1 MSEEFDKD
9 GFLAKRFGSKEKS
22 RRVGKSKW
30 HIYYINLIGGSIHYY
45 KEIEDSEPKGS
56 VNLSG
61 LKFTSNDSEGSSKKY
76 CFSLKDD
83 KVDYLFSCEDEAE
96 WKEWTNA
103 VQANMSKAACPPL
116 KKEKKKSRIE
126 QLAKNAKKSVISKA
140 STSSLGKKA
149 IRSHAPEEVKNLIKA
164 TTNLVEKEGKGT
176 ATTEKAKEIEE
187 NIFKIGVKTF
197 FILNE
202 GQLTMD
208 DIIKADAPLRSAM
221 ELLSKCYD
229 HAKYSKKVD
238 DKALI
243 VHFANVNK
251 QALEAAA
258 ILTKLLEPHMKP
270 KNLSKI
276 KETIDFLTNPDF
288 LLKVFKDDTLDDDLQ
303 ELISAMEHYT
313 QFHFYS
319 DKS

>member
-9 GFLAKRFGSKEKS
+9 GFLAKRFGSKEKTKA
-22 RRVGKSKW
+22 RIGKSKW

-45 KEIEDSEPKGS
+45 KEIEDTDPKGS

-61 LKFTSNDSEGSSKKY
+61 LKFTPNDSDGSSRKS
-76 CFSLKDD
+76 CFTLQDD
-83 KVDYLFSCEDEAE
+83 TVDYLFSCEDEAE
-96 WKEWTNA
+96 WKEWTTA
-103 VQANMSKAACPPL
+103 IQANMTKAPCPPL

-140 STSSLGKKA
+140 STSTLGKKA
-149 IRSHAPEEVKNLIKA
+149 IRSHAPEEIKNLIKA
-164 TTNLVEKEGKGT
+164 TTNLVEKEGKSS
-176 ATTEKAKEIEE
+176 TEKAKEIEE

-238 DKALI
+238 DKGLM

-251 QALEAAA
+251 QALEAAS

-270 KNLSKI
+270 KNLVKI
-276 KETIDFLTNPDF
+276 KETIDFLTNPEF
-288 LLKVFKDDTLDDDLQ
+288 LLKVFKEESLDDDLQ